1 MQRRTRTTLY
11 EVMHPPPGASGGSLP
26 GDRGSAQ
33 HDPRE
38 RLSIGAVATAVA
50 IVAVLCAGAYLA
62 GYARGRA
69 AGFEQGREQPAQRVA
84 VADPTLQPLPPSGA
98 PPLPSGGG
106 GGATGPETNAEAT
119 DPRQRDLNYF
129 ILAQVEPERAA
140 GMVEFLRNR
149 GLDAHAAK
157 WDNGRFLQ
165 VFVLP
170 GFEGSRLKSNE
181 AESLKRQVL
190 DAGRAWKS
198 AAPGNEDFRSHY
210 PRKFLGP

>member
-11 EVMHPPPGASGGSLP
+11 EVMHPPTGVSGGSP
-26 GDRGSAQ
+26 SAGGGSAQ

-50 IVAVLCAGAYLA
+50 IVAVLCAGAYLV
-62 GYARGRA
+62 GYARGRV
-69 AGFEQGREQPAQRVA
+69 AGFDQGRDQPTQRVA
-84 VADPTLQPLPPSGA
+84 VSDPTLQPLAPSGA
-98 PPLPSGGG
+98 PALPPEGSVDPGGPEASPGGG
-106 GGATGPETNAEAT
+106 

-129 ILAQVEPERAA
+129 IVAQVEPERAA

-170 GFEGSRLKSNE
+170 GFEGSRLKSSE
-181 AESLKRQVL
+181 AESLKRQIL

-210 PRKFLGP
+210 PRKFLGS